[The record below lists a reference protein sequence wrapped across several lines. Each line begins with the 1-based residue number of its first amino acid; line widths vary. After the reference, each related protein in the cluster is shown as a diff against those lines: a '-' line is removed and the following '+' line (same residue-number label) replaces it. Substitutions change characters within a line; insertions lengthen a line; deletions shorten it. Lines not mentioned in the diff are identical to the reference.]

1 MFQRIE
7 KIENYGKFSNQCIGS
22 PNWGGALRKVNVVY
36 APNGSGKTSL
46 SVMFRSLK
54 EDPELVNKKK
64 SFSSEKSP
72 NIRLRLEG
80 GRLIKF
86 CNGSWDYIVE
96 NIVVFD
102 NFYIEDNIYLITLKK
117 EFGSLYFFELQKKE
131 EIQKIAEDLD
141 SKKRERG
148 KLADKRKNFRRI
160 AKQKGWKYEVD
171 KRYIAMTQGISDLDR
186 IIKQK
191 ERERNEITMQQRDSF
206 REKINLYLSCFSDSI
221 EIMSL
226 TLIEGKI
233 LYSIKI
239 NGQIINTKDY
249 DRYSLKYSLS
259 EGDKNALSLSFFLAK
274 LDMIPNLKDF
284 FIVIDDP
291 FTSFDQYRKLATI
304 NKLVSLSSRINQML
318 LLTHDQ
324 YFARDFYK
332 KCEQEKL
339 SLQLTETINGSVFQE
354 YDIEDATMTGITKDI
369 KVLNEYLTKG
379 AKSQTEMREIARCI
393 RPSIEGIIR
402 LKFYQYVN
410 QTEWLGDFI
419 KKIKESTNGSPFYR
433 LKNSLDEIREIN
445 DFSKVYH
452 HSNPS
457 FMEEPISNTELKNYV
472 KRTLKLIMEK
482 I

>member
-1 MFQRIE
+1 MFLKIE

-54 EDPELVNKKK
+54 EDPDLVKKKK
-64 SFSSEKSP
+64 SFLSEKSP

-80 GRLIKF
+80 GQSIKF
-86 CNGSWDYIVE
+86 SNGSWDQTIE
-96 NIVVFD
+96 NIVIFD
-102 NFYIEDNIYLITLKK
+102 NFYIEDNIYLITVKE
-117 EFGSLYFFELQKKE
+117 EFGRLYFFELQKKE
-131 EIQKIAEDLD
+131 EIQRLAENLDL
-141 SKKRERG
+141 KKKERM
-148 KLADKRKNFRRI
+148 KLSEKRKNFRRI
-160 AKQKGWKYEVD
+160 GKQAGLKYETD
-171 KRYIAMTQGISDLDR
+171 KRYIAMTQKALELDR
-186 IIKQK
+186 DIKQK
-191 ERERNEITMQQRDSF
+191 EQERNQITVQQRDLF
-206 REKINLYLSCFSDSI
+206 REKINLYLSCFSDDI
-221 EIMSL
+221 EIISL
-226 TLIEGKI
+226 MLIKGKI

-239 NGQIINTKDY
+239 NGQTINTTDY
-249 DRYSLKYSLS
+249 NRYSLKYSLS

-291 FTSFDQYRKLATI
+291 FTSFDQSRKLATI
-304 NKLVSLSSRINQML
+304 NKLVLLSQKTNQML

-339 SLQLTETINGSVFQE
+339 CLQLVRTINGSVFQE

-369 KVLNEYLTKG
+369 KVLNEYLKKG
-379 AKSQTEMREIARCI
+379 AQNQTEMREIVRCI

-419 KKIKESTNGSPFYR
+419 KKIRESTNDSPFYR
-433 LKNSLDEIREIN
+433 LKNSLDEICEIN

-457 FMEEPISNTELKNYV
+457 FMEEPISDTELRNYV